1 MERLLRV
8 YWDLPMQVKT
18 FECQQV
24 QAGKESTS
32 KQLKEARLLAD
43 TLQKKVSSIQNE
55 IDNFIIIIQSIAFSI
70 LLGFAVLQEGLNFFW
85 YWFN

>member
-1 MERLLRV
+1 
-8 YWDLPMQVKT
+8 MQVKT

-43 TLQKKVSSIQNE
+43 TLQKKVSSIQSE
-55 IDNFIIIIQSIAFSI
+55 IDNRIYSPLHFKCISIS
-70 LLGFAVLQEGLNFFW
+70 LGFAVLQEGLNFFW

>member
-1 MERLLRV
+1 
-8 YWDLPMQVKT
+8 MQVKT

-43 TLQKKVSSIQNE
+43 TLQKKVSSIQSE
-55 IDNFIIIIQSIAFSI
+55 IDNRIYSPLHFKCI
-70 LLGFAVLQEGLNFFW
+70 
-85 YWFN
+85 